1 MTTADVSVQRRQRP
15 IDYIPRIT
23 AQYSGLG
30 YGEYRWL
37 HSEEPPAWTPL
48 SRSIS
53 ESRLGL
59 LAAGGIYVEGQTAF
73 HYKDDTSYRAIPTD
87 VDTADLRATHFAY
100 DLTDARDDI
109 NVVFPID
116 ALRSLVADGEIG
128 ELGPNAYTLM
138 GGIYSMRRVREQLV
152 PALVQRCLD
161 DELDVVLLVPV

>member
-1 MTTADVSVQRRQRP
+1 MTGADASLQQRQRP

-30 YGEYRWL
+30 YGEYQWL
-37 HSEEPPAWTPL
+37 HSDEPSEWTPVQRPL
-48 SRSIS
+48 R

-59 LAAGGIYVEGQTAF
+59 IATGGIYASGQTAF
-73 HYKDDTSYRAIPTD
+73 HYKDDTTYRAIPTD
-87 VDTADLRATHFAY
+87 VGTPDLRATHFAY

-116 ALRSLVADGEIG
+116 ALRTLVAQGEIG
-128 ELGPNAYTLM
+128 ELGPSAYTLM
-138 GGIYSMRRVREQLV
+138 GGIYSMRRVREELIPQ
-152 PALVQRCLD
+152 LVQRCLE